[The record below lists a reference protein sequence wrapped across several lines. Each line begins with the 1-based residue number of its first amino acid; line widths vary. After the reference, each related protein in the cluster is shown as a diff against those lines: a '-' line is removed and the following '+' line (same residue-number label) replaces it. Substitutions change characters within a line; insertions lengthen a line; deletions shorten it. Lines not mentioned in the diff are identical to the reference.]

1 MIISSPCA
9 KPCSIV
15 HMCSYT
21 MDRNFLGPVMT
32 HHHAAFVPL
41 TKQAVA
47 DILGISV
54 RSVENW
60 INEGILPA
68 PAKLGGRVYWHP
80 DLFYS
85 WMSNRLLE
93 APTDVVT
100 VTPVSSVKNP
110 RQRGSD
116 TVGEDLH
123 AKTERK
129 LARLQ
134 ASL

>member
-1 MIISSPCA
+1 
-9 KPCSIV
+9 
-15 HMCSYT
+15 
-21 MDRNFLGPVMT
+21 MT
-32 HHHAAFVPL
+32 HQHTAFIPL

-80 DLFYS
+80 DVFYG
-85 WMSNRLLE
+85 WMSKRLQE
-93 APTDVVT
+93 PSDEGDEVPSAPPT
-100 VTPVSSVKNP
+100 KKP
-110 RQRGSD
+110 RSKHSD
-116 TVGEDLH
+116 GVGEGLR
-123 AKTERK
+123 ASTERK